1 MAEKR
6 RPTRKMGPVV
16 LGVAL
21 LGLVGAGLLLWSRAD
36 DRPRP
41 ATSLE
46 PSAALEEAGRGESPP
61 HAAPATRPTRK
72 GRAKADPASPG
83 PGSLDDLADP
93 AVAWSK
99 VDLDAVRAQMPENL
113 YWKLSMPTKDAAL
126 LREREA
132 VRGYW
137 EQQYGKV
144 LSNTA
149 TEEEVRVYYAHR
161 QRLSADSVEFATHLL
176 DHYGDV
182 LPERD
187 VGLLELARELHLARL
202 EEYPRNLSDALE
214 RREAHEAARRAWL
227 EDQAR
232 FERAEEP
239 PAD

>member
-1 MAEKR
+1 
-6 RPTRKMGPVV
+6 VV

-21 LGLVGAGLLLWSRAD
+21 LGIVAAGLLMWSRAA
-36 DRPRP
+36 DRRELAASP
-41 ATSLE
+41 APMASS
-46 PSAALEEAGRGESPP
+46 PPARAPEAGPGGSSPSGGAPSDPESRG
-61 HAAPATRPTRK
+61 A
-72 GRAKADPASPG
+72 GG
-83 PGSLDDLADP
+83 LDALADP

-99 VDLDAVRAQMPENL
+99 VDLGAVRAQMPNNL
-113 YWKLSMPTKDAAL
+113 YWKLSMPTSDAAL
-126 LREREA
+126 LRERES
-132 VRGYW
+132 VRAFW
-137 EQQYGKV
+137 NEQYGKV

-149 TEEEVRVYYAHR
+149 TEGEVRAYYAHR

-176 DHYGDV
+176 DHYREV

-214 RREAHEAARRAWL
+214 RREAHDAARRAWL

-232 FERAEEP
+232 FERVEEP

>member
-1 MAEKR
+1 
-6 RPTRKMGPVV
+6 MGPVV
-16 LGVAL
+16 LGITL
-21 LGLVGAGLLLWSRAD
+21 LGIVAAGLLMWSRAA
-36 DRPRP
+36 DRREPISGPAPTAASPPARAPETRP
-41 ATSLE
+41 GGSS
-46 PSAALEEAGRGESPP
+46 PSAG
-61 HAAPATRPTRK
+61 APS
-72 GRAKADPASPG
+72 DPAPRG
-83 PGSLDDLADP
+83 ARGLDGLADP

-99 VDLDAVRAQMPENL
+99 VDLDAVRAQMPDNL

-126 LREREA
+126 LREREE

-137 EQQYGKV
+137 KQQYGKV

-149 TEEEVRVYYAHR
+149 TEEEVRAYYAHR
-161 QRLSADSVEFATHLL
+161 QRLSADSVEFAAHLL
-176 DHYGDV
+176 DHYRDV

-187 VGLLELARELHLARL
+187 LGLLELARELHLARL

-232 FERAEEP
+232 FEEVEEP